1 MNKNL
6 VRILRGL
13 KLSLEGIEE
22 AVHAASIIGTEE
34 GYRVG
39 YVPGDEALIREHY
52 EEALDDAYAFV
63 SQLKEVVENEQASE
77 L

>member
-1 MNKNL
+1 
-6 VRILRGL
+6 L

-22 AVHAASIIGTEE
+22 AVYAASIIGTEE

-39 YVPGDEALIREHY
+39 YVPGDETLIREYY

-63 SQLKEVVENEQASE
+63 SQLEEVVKNEQAS
-77 L
+77 

>member
-1 MNKNL
+1 MKNIE
-6 VRILRGL
+6 RILSGL
-13 KLSLEGIEE
+13 SLSLEGIEE
-22 AVHAASIIGTEE
+22 AVYAASIIGTEE

-63 SQLKEVVENEQASE
+63 SQLEEVVKNEQAS
-77 L
+77 

>member
-1 MNKNL
+1 MNIKL
-6 VRILRGL
+6 VRILMGL
-13 KLSLEGIEE
+13 ELSLEGIEE
-22 AVHAASIIGTEE
+22 AVYAASIIGTEE

-63 SQLKEVVENEQASE
+63 SQLEEVVKNEQAS
-77 L
+77 

>member
-1 MNKNL
+1 MKNIE
-6 VRILRGL
+6 RIISGL

-22 AVHAASIIGTEE
+22 AVYAASVIGTEE

-39 YVPGDEALIREHY
+39 YVPGDEALIREQY

-63 SQLKEVVENEQASE
+63 SQLEEVVKNEQAS
-77 L
+77 